1 MRGFICASINEDTSR
16 LWHMRVGHAGENA
29 LKGLVKQG
37 LLKRENTRKLE
48 LCKHCV
54 IRKETRVKFD
64 AEFIK
69 QRDSGLF
76 THRCL
81 GIDRQH
87 PSEAHMGL
95 YHL

>member
-29 LKGLVKQG
+29 LKGLVKQS

-54 IRKETRVKFD
+54 IRK
-64 AEFIK
+64 
-69 QRDSGLF
+69 
-76 THRCL
+76 
-81 GIDRQH
+81 
-87 PSEAHMGL
+87 
-95 YHL
+95 